1 MQFKGKPF
9 EKKGRKAS
17 GLRGNLRQ
25 HSCLICW
32 GRKMVTMTHYQK
44 ATEKQLDREWV
55 LLMKK
60 AKEMGIS
67 KREIRKFIDVE
78 RPSI

>member
-1 MQFKGKPF
+1 
-9 EKKGRKAS
+9 
-17 GLRGNLRQ
+17 
-25 HSCLICW
+25 
-32 GRKMVTMTHYQK
+32 MVTMTHYQK